1 MNYKRRPLYFEQIQ
15 PYINDRLIKIITGQR
30 RVGKSYVMNQIK
42 DEILEQDS
50 TATIIYINK
59 EDYAFDSIKNYVDL
73 MNFLEPTIK
82 TNKKTYLFIDEIQEI
97 EEFEKAIRSLQLTD
111 QFDIYCTGSNA
122 SLLSGE
128 LATHLAGRYIQI
140 RVHSLSYM
148 EYLDFHNSKDSAE
161 TFLEYAQFGGMP
173 HLINLRKSKEVYYE
187 YLRNIYDSIIL
198 RDVVARYKLR
208 NVNTLQNLIQFLS
221 YNVGSLFSA
230 TSISSFL
237 KSQKI
242 NLLPKSILEYLEFL
256 QLVFF
261 IDGVRRADIQGK
273 KIFEIGEKFYF
284 EDIGMRNAIIP
295 FQIQDINKILENIV
309 YHHLKCMQFDVLIG
323 QVGSKEIDFIASKND
338 QKFYIQV
345 AYLLIEEKTI
355 EREFGNLEA
364 IKDNY
369 PKLVITMDET
379 PVSNSKGIEHWNIR
393 SFLLNFGLNGFK
405 K

>member
-1 MNYKRRPLYFEQIQ
+1 MKYKRRPLYFEQIQ

-42 DEILEQDS
+42 DEILDQNSD
-50 TATIIYINK
+50 ANIIYINK
-59 EDYAFDSIKNYVDL
+59 EDYAFDVIKNYVDL

-82 TNKKTYLFIDEIQEI
+82 SKEKTYLFIDEIQEI
-97 EEFEKAIRSLQLTD
+97 EEFEKAIRSLQLSD

-140 RVHSLSYM
+140 RVHSLSYV
-148 EYLDFHNSKDSAE
+148 EYLDFHNCEDSTE

-221 YNVGSLFSA
+221 DNVGSLFSA

-242 NLLPKSILEYLEFL
+242 SLLPKTILEYTELL
-256 QLVFF
+256 QLVYF
-261 IDGVRRADIQGK
+261 IDGVKRAEIHGK

-284 EDIGMRNAIIP
+284 EDIGIRNAIIP
-295 FQIQDINKILENIV
+295 FRIQDLNKLLENIV
-309 YHHLKCMQFDVLIG
+309 YHHLKCMQFDVYIG
-323 QVGSKEIDFIASKND
+323 QLGNKEVDFIATKND
-338 QKFYIQV
+338 QKYYIQV
-345 AYLLIEEKTI
+345 AYLLIEDTTI

-369 PKLVITMDET
+369 PKLVITMDDV
-379 PVSNSKGIEHWNIR
+379 PMSNSNGIEHWNIR
-393 SFLLNFGLNGFK
+393 KFLLNFGLKGFQ
-405 K
+405 

>member
-1 MNYKRRPLYFEQIQ
+1 MKYNKRPLYFEQIQ

-42 DEILEQDS
+42 DEILEQNS
-50 TATIIYINK
+50 EANIIYINK
-59 EDYAFDSIKNYVDL
+59 EDYAFDAIKNYVDL
-73 MNFLEPTIK
+73 MNFLQPTIK
-82 TNKKTYLFIDEIQEI
+82 SKEKTYLFIDEIQEI
-97 EEFEKAIRSLQLTD
+97 EEFEKAIRSLQLSD

-140 RVHSLSYM
+140 RVHSLSYV
-148 EYLDFHNSKDSAE
+148 EYLDFHNCEDSQE

-221 YNVGSLFSA
+221 DNVGSLFSA

-242 NLLPKSILEYLEFL
+242 SLLPKTILEYTELL
-256 QLVFF
+256 QLVYF
-261 IDGVRRADIQGK
+261 IEGVKRADIHGK

-295 FQIQDINKILENIV
+295 FRIQDLHKLLENIV
-309 YHHLKCMQFDVLIG
+309 YHHLKCMQFDVYIG
-323 QVGSKEIDFIASKND
+323 QLGNKEVDFIATKND
-338 QKFYIQV
+338 QKYYIQV
-345 AYLLIEEKTI
+345 AYLLIEDTTI

-369 PKLVITMDET
+369 PKLVITMDDV
-379 PVSNSKGIEHWNIR
+379 PMSNSNGIEHWNIR
-393 SFLLNFGLNGFK
+393 KFLLNFGLKGFQ
-405 K
+405 

>member
-1 MNYKRRPLYFEQIQ
+1 MKYKRRPLYFEQIQ

-42 DEILEQDS
+42 DEIIEQDS
-50 TATIIYINK
+50 NATIIYINK

-82 TNKKTYLFIDEIQEI
+82 SKEKTYLFIDEIQEI
-97 EEFEKAIRSLQLTD
+97 EEFEKAIRSLQLSD

-140 RVHSLSYM
+140 RVHSLSYV
-148 EYLDFHNSKDSAE
+148 EYLDFHNCEDSTE
-161 TFLEYAQFGGMP
+161 IFLEYAQFGGMP

-221 YNVGSLFSA
+221 DNVGSLFSA

-242 NLLPKSILEYLEFL
+242 SLLPKTILEYTELL
-256 QLVFF
+256 QLVYF
-261 IDGVRRADIQGK
+261 IDGVKRADIHGR

-295 FQIQDINKILENIV
+295 FRIQDLNKLLENIV
-309 YHHLKCMQFDVLIG
+309 YHHLKCMQFDVYIG
-323 QVGSKEIDFIASKND
+323 QLGNKEVDFIATKND
-338 QKFYIQV
+338 QKYYIQV
-345 AYLLIEEKTI
+345 AYLLIEDTTI

-369 PKLVITMDET
+369 PKLVITMDDIPMT
-379 PVSNSKGIEHWNIR
+379 NSKGIEHWNIR
-393 SFLLNFGLNGFK
+393 KFLLNFGLKGI
-405 K
+405 

>member
-1 MNYKRRPLYFEQIQ
+1 MKYKRRPLYFEQIQ

-42 DEILEQDS
+42 DEILEQNSD
-50 TATIIYINK
+50 ANIIYINK
-59 EDYAFDSIKNYVDL
+59 EDYAFDAIKNYVDL
-73 MNFLEPTIK
+73 MNFLQPTIK
-82 TNKKTYLFIDEIQEI
+82 SKEKTYLFIDEIQEI
-97 EEFEKAIRSLQLTD
+97 EEFEKAIRSLQLSD

-140 RVHSLSYM
+140 RVHSLSYV
-148 EYLDFHNSKDSAE
+148 EYLDFHNCEDSTE

-221 YNVGSLFSA
+221 DNVGSLFSA

-242 NLLPKSILEYLEFL
+242 SLLPKTILEYTELL
-256 QLVFF
+256 QLVYF
-261 IDGVRRADIQGK
+261 IDGVKRAEIHGK

-295 FQIQDINKILENIV
+295 FRIQDLNKLLENIV
-309 YHHLKCMQFDVLIG
+309 YHHLKCMQFDVNIG
-323 QVGSKEIDFIASKND
+323 QLGNKEVDFIASKND
-338 QKFYIQV
+338 QKYYIQV
-345 AYLLIEEKTI
+345 AYLLIEDTTI

-369 PKLVITMDET
+369 PKLVITMDDV
-379 PVSNSKGIEHWNIR
+379 PMSNSNGIEHWNIR
-393 SFLLNFGLNGFK
+393 KFLLNFGLKGFQ
-405 K
+405 

>member
-1 MNYKRRPLYFEQIQ
+1 MKYKRRPLYFEQIQ

-42 DEILEQDS
+42 DEILEQNSD
-50 TATIIYINK
+50 ANIIYINK
-59 EDYAFDSIKNYVDL
+59 EDYAFDAIKNYVDL
-73 MNFLEPTIK
+73 MNFLQPTIK
-82 TNKKTYLFIDEIQEI
+82 SKEKTYLFIDEIQEI
-97 EEFEKAIRSLQLTD
+97 EEFEKAIRSLQLSD

-140 RVHSLSYM
+140 RVHSLSYV
-148 EYLDFHNSKDSAE
+148 EYLDFHNCEDSTE

-221 YNVGSLFSA
+221 DNVGSLFSA

-242 NLLPKSILEYLEFL
+242 SLLPKTILEYTELL
-256 QLVFF
+256 QLVYF
-261 IDGVRRADIQGK
+261 IDGVKRADIHGK

-295 FQIQDINKILENIV
+295 FQIQDLNKLLENIV
-309 YHHLKCMQFDVLIG
+309 YHHLKCMQFDVYIG
-323 QVGSKEIDFIASKND
+323 QLGNKEVDFIATKND
-338 QKFYIQV
+338 QKYYIQV
-345 AYLLIEEKTI
+345 AYLLIEDTTI

-369 PKLVITMDET
+369 PKLVITMDDV
-379 PVSNSKGIEHWNIR
+379 PMSNSNGIEHWNIR
-393 SFLLNFGLNGFK
+393 KFLLNFGLKGIQ
-405 K
+405 

>member
-1 MNYKRRPLYFEQIQ
+1 MKYKRRPLYFEQIQ

-42 DEILEQDS
+42 DEILEQNS
-50 TATIIYINK
+50 GENIIYINK
-59 EDYAFDSIKNYVDL
+59 EDYAFDAIKNYVDL

-82 TNKKTYLFIDEIQEI
+82 SKEKTYLFIDEIQEI

-140 RVHSLSYM
+140 RVHSLSYV
-148 EYLDFHNSKDSAE
+148 EYLDFHNCEDSTE
-161 TFLEYAQFGGMP
+161 TFLEYVQFGGMP

-221 YNVGSLFSA
+221 DNVGSLFSA

-242 NLLPKSILEYLEFL
+242 SLLPKTILEYTELL
-256 QLVFF
+256 QLVYF
-261 IDGVRRADIQGK
+261 IDGVKRAEIHGK

-295 FQIQDINKILENIV
+295 FQIQDLNKLLENIV
-309 YHHLKCMQFDVLIG
+309 YHHLKCMQFDVYIG
-323 QVGSKEIDFIASKND
+323 QLGNKEVDFIATKND
-338 QKFYIQV
+338 QKYYIQV
-345 AYLLIEEKTI
+345 AYLLIEDTTI

-369 PKLVITMDET
+369 PKLVITMDDV
-379 PVSNSKGIEHWNIR
+379 PMSNSNGIEHWNIR
-393 SFLLNFGLNGFK
+393 KFLLNFGLKGFQ
-405 K
+405 

>member
-1 MNYKRRPLYFEQIQ
+1 MKYKRRPLYFEQIQ

-42 DEILEQDS
+42 DEILEQNSD
-50 TATIIYINK
+50 ANIIYINK
-59 EDYAFDSIKNYVDL
+59 EDYAFDAIKNYVDL
-73 MNFLEPTIK
+73 MNFLQPTIK
-82 TNKKTYLFIDEIQEI
+82 SKEKTYLFIDEIQEI
-97 EEFEKAIRSLQLTD
+97 EEFEKAIRSLQLSD

-140 RVHSLSYM
+140 RVHSLSYV
-148 EYLDFHNSKDSAE
+148 EYLDFHNCEDSTE

-221 YNVGSLFSA
+221 DNVGSLFSA

-242 NLLPKSILEYLEFL
+242 SLLPKTILEYTELL
-256 QLVFF
+256 QLVYF
-261 IDGVRRADIQGK
+261 IDGVKRAEIHGK

-295 FQIQDINKILENIV
+295 FRIQDLNKLLENIV
-309 YHHLKCMQFDVLIG
+309 YHHLKCMQFDVYIG
-323 QVGSKEIDFIASKND
+323 QIGNKEVDFIASKND
-338 QKFYIQV
+338 QKYYIQV
-345 AYLLIEEKTI
+345 AYLLIEDTTI

-369 PKLVITMDET
+369 PKLVITMDDV
-379 PVSNSKGIEHWNIR
+379 PMSNSNGIEHWNIR
-393 SFLLNFGLNGFK
+393 KFLLNFGLKGFQ
-405 K
+405 

>member
-1 MNYKRRPLYFEQIQ
+1 MKYKRRPLYFEQIQ

-42 DEILEQDS
+42 DEILEQNSD
-50 TATIIYINK
+50 ANIIYINK
-59 EDYAFDSIKNYVDL
+59 EDYAFDAIKNYVDL
-73 MNFLEPTIK
+73 MYFLEPTIK
-82 TNKKTYLFIDEIQEI
+82 SKEKTYLFIDEIQEI

-140 RVHSLSYM
+140 RVHSLSYV
-148 EYLDFHNSKDSAE
+148 EYLDFHNCEDSTE
-161 TFLEYAQFGGMP
+161 TFLEYLQFGGMP

-221 YNVGSLFSA
+221 DNVGSLFSA

-242 NLLPKSILEYLEFL
+242 SLLPKTILEYTELL
-256 QLVFF
+256 QLVYF
-261 IDGVRRADIQGK
+261 IDGVKRAEIHGK

-295 FQIQDINKILENIV
+295 FQIQDLNKLLENIV
-309 YHHLKCMQFDVLIG
+309 YHHLKCMQFDVYIG
-323 QVGSKEIDFIASKND
+323 QLGNKEVDFIATKND
-338 QKFYIQV
+338 QKYYIQV
-345 AYLLIEEKTI
+345 AYLLIEDTTI

-369 PKLVITMDET
+369 PKLVITMDDV
-379 PVSNSKGIEHWNIR
+379 PMSNSNGIEHWNIR
-393 SFLLNFGLNGFK
+393 KFLLNFGLKGFQ
-405 K
+405 

>member
-1 MNYKRRPLYFEQIQ
+1 MKYKRRPLYFEQIQ

-42 DEILEQDS
+42 DEILEQNSD
-50 TATIIYINK
+50 ANIIYINK
-59 EDYAFDSIKNYVDL
+59 EDYAFDVIKNYVDL

-82 TNKKTYLFIDEIQEI
+82 SKEKTYLFIDEIQEI
-97 EEFEKAIRSLQLTD
+97 EEFEKAIRSLQLSD

-140 RVHSLSYM
+140 RVHSLSYV
-148 EYLDFHNSKDSAE
+148 EYLDFHNCEDSTE

-221 YNVGSLFSA
+221 DNVGSLFSA

-242 NLLPKSILEYLEFL
+242 SLLPKTILEYTELL
-256 QLVFF
+256 QLVYF
-261 IDGVRRADIQGK
+261 IDGVKRAEIHGK

-284 EDIGMRNAIIP
+284 EDIGIRNAIIP
-295 FQIQDINKILENIV
+295 FRIQDLNKLLENIV
-309 YHHLKCMQFDVLIG
+309 YHHLKCMQFDVYIG
-323 QVGSKEIDFIASKND
+323 QLGNKEVDFIATKND
-338 QKFYIQV
+338 QKYYIQV
-345 AYLLIEEKTI
+345 AYLLIEDTTI

-369 PKLVITMDET
+369 PKLVITMDDV
-379 PVSNSKGIEHWNIR
+379 PMSNSNGIEHWNIR
-393 SFLLNFGLNGFK
+393 KFLLNFGLKGFQ
-405 K
+405 

>member
-1 MNYKRRPLYFEQIQ
+1 MKYKRRPLYFEQIQ

-42 DEILEQDS
+42 DEILEQNSD
-50 TATIIYINK
+50 ANIIYINK
-59 EDYAFDSIKNYVDL
+59 EDYAFDAIKNYVDL
-73 MNFLEPTIK
+73 MYFLEPTIK
-82 TNKKTYLFIDEIQEI
+82 SKEKTYLFIDEIQEI

-140 RVHSLSYM
+140 RVHSLSYV
-148 EYLDFHNSKDSAE
+148 EYLDFHNCEDSTE
-161 TFLEYAQFGGMP
+161 TFLGYLQFGGMP

-221 YNVGSLFSA
+221 DNVGSLFSA

-242 NLLPKSILEYLEFL
+242 SLLPKTILEYTELL
-256 QLVFF
+256 QLVYF
-261 IDGVRRADIQGK
+261 IDGVKRAEIHGK

-295 FQIQDINKILENIV
+295 FQIQDLNKLLENIV
-309 YHHLKCMQFDVLIG
+309 YHHLKCMQFDVYIG
-323 QVGSKEIDFIASKND
+323 QLGNKEVDFIATKND
-338 QKFYIQV
+338 QKYYIQV
-345 AYLLIEEKTI
+345 AYLLIEDTTI

-369 PKLVITMDET
+369 PKLVITMDDV
-379 PVSNSKGIEHWNIR
+379 PMSNSNGIEHWNIR
-393 SFLLNFGLNGFK
+393 KFLLNFGLKGFQ
-405 K
+405 

>member
-1 MNYKRRPLYFEQIQ
+1 MKYKRRPLYFEQIQ

-42 DEILEQDS
+42 DEILEQNSD
-50 TATIIYINK
+50 ANIIYINK
-59 EDYAFDSIKNYVDL
+59 EDYAFDVIKNYVDL

-82 TNKKTYLFIDEIQEI
+82 SKEKTYLFIDEIQEI
-97 EEFEKAIRSLQLTD
+97 EEFEKAIRSLQLSD

-140 RVHSLSYM
+140 RVHSLSYV
-148 EYLDFHNSKDSAE
+148 EYLDFHNCEDSTE

-221 YNVGSLFSA
+221 DNVGSLFSA

-242 NLLPKSILEYLEFL
+242 SLLPKTILEYTELL
-256 QLVFF
+256 QLVYF
-261 IDGVRRADIQGK
+261 IDGVKRAEIHGK

-284 EDIGMRNAIIP
+284 EDIGIRNAIIP
-295 FQIQDINKILENIV
+295 FRIQDLNKLLENIV
-309 YHHLKCMQFDVLIG
+309 YHHLKCMQFDVYIG
-323 QVGSKEIDFIASKND
+323 QLGNKEVDFIATKND
-338 QKFYIQV
+338 QKYYIQV
-345 AYLLIEEKTI
+345 AYLLIEDTTI

-369 PKLVITMDET
+369 PKLVITMDDV
-379 PVSNSKGIEHWNIR
+379 PMSNSNGIEHWNIR
-393 SFLLNFGLNGFK
+393 KFLLNFGLKGFH
-405 K
+405 

>member
-1 MNYKRRPLYFEQIQ
+1 MKYKRRPLYFEQIQ

-42 DEILEQDS
+42 DEILEQNS
-50 TATIIYINK
+50 GANIIYINK
-59 EDYAFDSIKNYVDL
+59 EDYAFDAIKNYVDL

-82 TNKKTYLFIDEIQEI
+82 SKEKTYLFIDEIQEI

-140 RVHSLSYM
+140 RVHSLSYV
-148 EYLDFHNSKDSAE
+148 EYLDFHNCEDSTE
-161 TFLEYAQFGGMP
+161 TFLEYVQFGGMP

-221 YNVGSLFSA
+221 DNVGSLFSA

-242 NLLPKSILEYLEFL
+242 SLLPKTILEYTELL
-256 QLVFF
+256 QLVYF
-261 IDGVRRADIQGK
+261 IDGVKRAEIHGK

-295 FQIQDINKILENIV
+295 FQIQDLNKLLENIV
-309 YHHLKCMQFDVLIG
+309 YHHLKCMQFDVYIG
-323 QVGSKEIDFIASKND
+323 QLGNKEVDFIATKND
-338 QKFYIQV
+338 QKYYIQV
-345 AYLLIEEKTI
+345 AYLLIEDTTI

-369 PKLVITMDET
+369 PKLVITMDDV
-379 PVSNSKGIEHWNIR
+379 PMSNSNGIEHWNIR
-393 SFLLNFGLNGFK
+393 KFLLNFGLKGFQ
-405 K
+405 

>member
-1 MNYKRRPLYFEQIQ
+1 
-15 PYINDRLIKIITGQR
+15 
-30 RVGKSYVMNQIK
+30 MNQIK
-42 DEILEQDS
+42 DEILEQNSD
-50 TATIIYINK
+50 ANIIYINK
-59 EDYAFDSIKNYVDL
+59 EDYAFDAIKNYVDL
-73 MNFLEPTIK
+73 MYFLEPTIK
-82 TNKKTYLFIDEIQEI
+82 SKEKTYLFIDEIQEI

-140 RVHSLSYM
+140 RVHSLSYV
-148 EYLDFHNSKDSAE
+148 EYLDFHNCEDSTE
-161 TFLEYAQFGGMP
+161 TFLEYLQFGGMP

-221 YNVGSLFSA
+221 DNVGSLFSA

-242 NLLPKSILEYLEFL
+242 SLLPKTILEYTELL
-256 QLVFF
+256 QLVYF
-261 IDGVRRADIQGK
+261 IDGVKRAEIHGK

-295 FQIQDINKILENIV
+295 FQIQDLNKLLENIV
-309 YHHLKCMQFDVLIG
+309 YHHLKCMQFDVYIG
-323 QVGSKEIDFIASKND
+323 QLGNKEVDFIATKND
-338 QKFYIQV
+338 QKYYIQV
-345 AYLLIEEKTI
+345 AYLLIEDTTI

-369 PKLVITMDET
+369 PKLVITMDDV
-379 PVSNSKGIEHWNIR
+379 PMSNSNGIEHWNIR
-393 SFLLNFGLNGFK
+393 KFLLNFGLKGFQ
-405 K
+405 